1 MGVTKLYVFAKIHM
15 TIYLK
20 RVHFLGGKLY
30 LINPNKKYE
39 EHESLGKAGLLIEVK
54 KKKKKTPYMSD
65 LIHNNFK
72 LQYVV

>member
-1 MGVTKLYVFAKIHM
+1 M

-20 RVHFLGGKLY
+20 QYIFLGVNYTSL
-30 LINPNKKYE
+30 NPNKKYE

-54 KKKKKTPYMSD
+54 KKKKTPYMSD